1 MFIFCQKGIIL
12 RLEKELDED
21 SNQKTTILNL
31 FNSGLE
37 PETISLELDIDE
49 NTVRKIINKEINTN
63 KDVRAGNNNISNYL
77 MNKFYL
83 DAIID
88 IDAIIKES
96 QIRTWKALKSKP
108 ELNIIVKETQSILER
123 HAESKLKLVILHI
136 DLVGSTKMALTLPI
150 DRLTTIIRAFA
161 QEMTKIVAMYGGY
174 VLKYIGD
181 AVLAFFVIEDT
192 GFKEQSDNGNKMI
205 INREIDDGRQD
216 MKKETTEKRSNNSD
230 MLSLQFSNGIS
241 CAYTMIRLIQEGI
254 NPILNQYDY
263 PELKVRVGID
273 YGEVAVVQYGID
285 IYEFNNVTF
294 KTPHLDLIGYTISVA
309 VKMTSLAE
317 PDHLVIGQKLYDHLN
332 DDLKSSFKKLQPSTE
347 IWSYSNDTN
356 DGLYTI
362 FTNNY

>member
-1 MFIFCQKGIIL
+1 L
-12 RLEKELDED
+12 VKESDEVQ
-21 SNQKTTILNL
+21 NQKTTILNL

-49 NTVRKIINKEINTN
+49 DIVKNIIEDEKN
-63 KDVRAGNNNISNYL
+63 KDKREKTESNISNYL

-88 IDAIIKES
+88 VEEITKES
-96 QIRTWKALKSKP
+96 QIRTWNALKSKP
-108 ELNIIVKETQSILER
+108 ELNIIVKETQSILEQ
-123 HAESKLKLVILHI
+123 HAESKLKLVMLHI

-161 QEMTKIVAMYGGY
+161 QEMTKIIAMYGGY

-181 AVLAFFVIEDT
+181 AVLAFFVIEDL
-192 GFKEQSDNGNKMI
+192 GSKEQPNRNGLAIDKEDRRVER
-205 INREIDDGRQD
+205 REGVGDGRNGSK
-216 MKKETTEKRSNNSD
+216 MTETKSIGNGLT
-230 MLSLQFSNGIS
+230 SLQFSNVIS
-241 CAYTMIRLIQEGI
+241 CASTMIKVLKEGI

-273 YGEVAVVQYGID
+273 YGEVAIVQYGID
-285 IYEFNNVTF
+285 IYEFDNVIF

-317 PDHLVIGQKLYDHLN
+317 PDHMVIGQKLFDRLEDN
-332 DDLKSSFKKLQPSTE
+332 LKASFKKVQTNTE
-347 IWSYSNDTN
+347 IWSYSNITN
-356 DGLYTI
+356 DGLYSL
-362 FTNNY
+362 FTN

>member
-1 MFIFCQKGIIL
+1 MTSSIVQLVK
-12 RLEKELDED
+12 D
-21 SNQKTTILNL
+21 SNKDPNQKTTILNL

-49 NTVRKIINKEINTN
+49 DIVRTIIEREKNREKRGKT
-63 KDVRAGNNNISNYL
+63 DSNISNYL

-88 IDAIIKES
+88 IGAITKEA
-96 QIRTWKALKSKP
+96 QIRTWNALKSKP
-108 ELNIIVKETQSILER
+108 ELNITVKETQSILEQ
-123 HAESKLKLVILHI
+123 HAESKLKLVMLHI

-161 QEMTKIVAMYGGY
+161 QEMTKIIGMYGGY

-181 AVLAFFVIEDT
+181 AVLAFFVIEDL
-192 GFKEQSDNGNKMI
+192 GHKEQPEGNRLVISKNEKEEEEIRDKMI
-205 INREIDDGRQD
+205 DP
-216 MKKETTEKRSNNSD
+216 KPNNNGLS
-230 MLSLQFSNGIS
+230 SLQFSNVIS
-241 CAYTMIRLIQEGI
+241 CASTMIRILKEGI

-273 YGEVAVVQYGID
+273 YGEVAIVQYGID
-285 IYEFNNVTF
+285 IYEFDNVTF

-317 PDHLVIGQKLYDHLN
+317 PDHMVIGQKLFDHLE
-332 DDLKSSFKKLQPSTE
+332 DKLKESFKNVQTNTE
-347 IWSYSNDTN
+347 IWSISNVTN
-356 DGLYTI
+356 DGLYPL
-362 FTNNY
+362 FTK

>member
-1 MFIFCQKGIIL
+1 M
-12 RLEKELDED
+12 DED
-21 SNQKTTILNL
+21 PNQKTTILNL

-49 NTVRKIINKEINTN
+49 DIVIRVIEKEKNKT
-63 KDVRAGNNNISNYL
+63 KSSRTDNNISSYL

-88 IDAIIKES
+88 FDTIIKES
-96 QIRTWKALKSKP
+96 QIRTWNALKSKP
-108 ELNIIVKETQSILER
+108 ELNIIVKETQSILEQ
-123 HAESKLKLVILHI
+123 HAESKLKLVMLHI

-150 DRLTTIIRAFA
+150 DRLTTIIRTFA
-161 QEMTKIVAMYGGY
+161 QEMTKIIALYGGY

-181 AVLAFFVIEDT
+181 AVLAFFVIEDL
-192 GFKEQSDNGNKMI
+192 GFKEQSDGKEGISNK
-205 INREIDDGRQD
+205 DGKGGGGVGRQIA
-216 MKKETTEKRSNNSD
+216 ETNPNNND
-230 MLSLQFSNGIS
+230 LSSIQFSNGIS
-241 CAYTMIRLIQEGI
+241 CASTMIKVIQEGI

-285 IYEFNNVTF
+285 IYEFNNETL

-317 PDHLVIGQKLYDHLN
+317 PDHIVIGQKLYDYLN
-332 DDLKSSFKKLQPSTE
+332 DELKGSFKKLQTSTE
-347 IWSYSNDTN
+347 IWSYSNNTN

-362 FTNNY
+362 FTNE

>member
-1 MFIFCQKGIIL
+1 MDK
-12 RLEKELDED
+12 DP
-21 SNQKTTILNL
+21 NQKTTILNL
-31 FNSGLE
+31 YNSGLE
-37 PETISLELDIDE
+37 PETISLELDIEEGIVIDVIE
-49 NTVRKIINKEINTN
+49 KEKNKT
-63 KDVRAGNNNISNYL
+63 KSSRTDNNLSNYL

-88 IDAIIKES
+88 IDTIIKES
-96 QIRTWKALKSKP
+96 QIRTWNALKSKP
-108 ELNIIVKETQSILER
+108 ELNIIVKETQSILEQ
-123 HAESKLKLVILHI
+123 HAESKLKLVMLHI

-161 QEMTKIVAMYGGY
+161 QEMTKIIGLYGGY

-181 AVLAFFVIEDT
+181 AVLAFFVIEDL
-192 GFKEQSDNGNKMI
+192 GFKEQSNGNRLIANKEGG
-205 INREIDDGRQD
+205 REIA
-216 MKKETTEKRSNNSD
+216 ETKPNSND
-230 MLSLQFSNGIS
+230 LSLLQFSNGIS
-241 CAYTMIRLIQEGI
+241 CASTLIKVIKEGI

-285 IYEFNNVTF
+285 IHEFNNVTL

-317 PDHLVIGQKLYDHLN
+317 PDHIVIGQKLYNCLN
-332 DDLKSSFKKLQPSTE
+332 DDLKGSFKKVQTSTE

-356 DGLYTI
+356 DGLYTV
-362 FTNNY
+362 FTNM

>member
-1 MFIFCQKGIIL
+1 MDK
-12 RLEKELDED
+12 DP
-21 SNQKTTILNL
+21 NQKATILNL
-31 FNSGLE
+31 YNSGLE
-37 PETISLELDIDE
+37 PETISLELDIE
-49 NTVRKIINKEINTN
+49 EGIVIEVIEKEKNKT
-63 KDVRAGNNNISNYL
+63 KSSRTGNNLSNYL

-88 IDAIIKES
+88 IDTIIKES
-96 QIRTWKALKSKP
+96 QIRTWNALKSKP
-108 ELNIIVKETQSILER
+108 ELNIIVKETQSILEQ
-123 HAESKLKLVILHI
+123 HAESKLKLVMLHI

-161 QEMTKIVAMYGGY
+161 QEMTKIIGLYGGY

-181 AVLAFFVIEDT
+181 AVLAFFVIEDL
-192 GFKEQSDNGNKMI
+192 GFKEQSNGNRLIANKEAG
-205 INREIDDGRQD
+205 REIA
-216 MKKETTEKRSNNSD
+216 ETKPNDND
-230 MLSLQFSNGIS
+230 LSLLQFSNVIS
-241 CAYTMIRLIQEGI
+241 CASTMIKVIKEGI

-285 IYEFNNVTF
+285 IHEFNNVTL

-317 PDHLVIGQKLYDHLN
+317 PDHMVIGQKLYNCLN
-332 DDLKSSFKKLQPSTE
+332 DDLKGSFKKVQTSTE

-356 DGLYTI
+356 DGLYTV
-362 FTNNY
+362 FTNK

>member
-1 MFIFCQKGIIL
+1 LVK
-12 RLEKELDED
+12 D
-21 SNQKTTILNL
+21 SNKDPNQKTTILNL

-49 NTVRKIINKEINTN
+49 DIVRTIIEREKNREKRGKT
-63 KDVRAGNNNISNYL
+63 DSNISNYL

-88 IDAIIKES
+88 IGAITKEA
-96 QIRTWKALKSKP
+96 QIRTWNALKSKP
-108 ELNIIVKETQSILER
+108 ELNITVKETQSILEQ
-123 HAESKLKLVILHI
+123 HAESKLKLVMLHI

-161 QEMTKIVAMYGGY
+161 QEMTKIIGMYGGY

-181 AVLAFFVIEDT
+181 AVLAFFVIEDL
-192 GFKEQSDNGNKMI
+192 GDKEQPEGNRLAISKNEKEEEEIRDKMI
-205 INREIDDGRQD
+205 DP
-216 MKKETTEKRSNNSD
+216 KPNNNGLS
-230 MLSLQFSNGIS
+230 SLQFSNVIS
-241 CAYTMIRLIQEGI
+241 CASTMIRILKEGI

-273 YGEVAVVQYGID
+273 YGEVAIVQYGID
-285 IYEFNNVTF
+285 IYEFDNVTF

-317 PDHLVIGQKLYDHLN
+317 PDHMVIGQKLFDHLE
-332 DDLKSSFKKLQPSTE
+332 DKLKESFKNVQTNTE
-347 IWSYSNDTN
+347 IWSISNVTN
-356 DGLYTI
+356 DGLYPL
-362 FTNNY
+362 FTK

>member
-1 MFIFCQKGIIL
+1 MDK
-12 RLEKELDED
+12 DP
-21 SNQKTTILNL
+21 NQKATILNL
-31 FNSGLE
+31 YNSGLE
-37 PETISLELDIDE
+37 PETISLELDIE
-49 NTVRKIINKEINTN
+49 EGIVIEVIEKEKNKT
-63 KDVRAGNNNISNYL
+63 KSSRTDNNLSNYL

-88 IDAIIKES
+88 IDTIIKES
-96 QIRTWKALKSKP
+96 QIRTWNALKSKP
-108 ELNIIVKETQSILER
+108 ELNIIVKETQSILEQ
-123 HAESKLKLVILHI
+123 HAESKLKLVMLHI

-161 QEMTKIVAMYGGY
+161 QEMTKIIGLYGGY

-181 AVLAFFVIEDT
+181 AVLAFFVIEDL
-192 GFKEQSDNGNKMI
+192 GFKEQSNGNRLIANKEGG
-205 INREIDDGRQD
+205 REIA
-216 MKKETTEKRSNNSD
+216 ETKPNSNDLS
-230 MLSLQFSNGIS
+230 SLQFSNGIS
-241 CAYTMIRLIQEGI
+241 CASTMIKVIKEGI

-285 IYEFNNVTF
+285 IHEFNNVTL

-317 PDHLVIGQKLYDHLN
+317 PDHIVIGQKLYNCLN
-332 DDLKSSFKKLQPSTE
+332 DDLKGSFKKVQASTE

-356 DGLYTI
+356 DGLYTV
-362 FTNNY
+362 FTNK

>member
-1 MFIFCQKGIIL
+1 MD
-12 RLEKELDED
+12 KELDKD
-21 SNQKTTILNL
+21 SNQKTTVLNL

-49 NTVRKIINKEINTN
+49 DIVREIIEKEKNTN
-63 KDVRAGNNNISNYL
+63 KSGGADNNISNYL

-88 IDAIIKES
+88 VDTIIKES
-96 QIRTWKALKSKP
+96 QISTWNALKSKP
-108 ELNIIVKETQSILER
+108 ELNIIVKETQSILEQ
-123 HAESKLKLVILHI
+123 HTESKLKLVMVHI

-161 QEMTKIVAMYGGY
+161 QEMTKIIALYGGY

-181 AVLAFFVIEDT
+181 AVLAFFVIEDV
-192 GFKEQSDNGNKMI
+192 GFKQQDNGKGLITNKE
-205 INREIDDGRQD
+205 REGEEGEGEVSE
-216 MKKETTEKRSNNSD
+216 MSETNQNSNNLS
-230 MLSLQFSNGIS
+230 SLQFSNGIS
-241 CAYTMIRLIQEGI
+241 CAYTMIRVIQEGI

-285 IYEFNNVTF
+285 IYEFDNVIF
-294 KTPHLDLIGYTISVA
+294 KTPHVDLIGYTISVA

-317 PDHLVIGQKLYDHLN
+317 PDHLVIGQKLYDCLN
-332 DDLKSSFKKLQPSTE
+332 NNLKGSFKKLQPSTE

-362 FTNNY
+362 FTNK